1 MCANRIYVH
10 ESIYDEFV
18 QKLAATVEKDLKVG
32 DGIAPG
38 TTQGPLINKKAVE
51 KVHYIKILYN
61 IKNSKIL
68 SLRVH
73 MGMTAFCLWV
83 HMGMTAKKKWS
94 IGHM

>member
-18 QKLAATVEKDLKVG
+18 KKLAAAVEKDLKVG

-51 KVHYIKILYN
+51 KVHYICTIFKTVRFFLCKFI
-61 IKNSKIL
+61 
-68 SLRVH
+68 
-73 MGMTAFCLWV
+73 WV
-83 HMGMTAKKKWS
+83 
-94 IGHM
+94 